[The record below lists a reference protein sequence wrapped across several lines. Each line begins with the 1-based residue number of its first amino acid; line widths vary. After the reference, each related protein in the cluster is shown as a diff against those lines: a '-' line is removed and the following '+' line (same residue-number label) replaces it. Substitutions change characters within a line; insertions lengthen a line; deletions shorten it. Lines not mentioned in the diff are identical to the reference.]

1 MVGSFVAAFLIIPI
15 REAYGWRAGFLVPSL
30 LGVVWVVIWWV
41 MYRQPQEHPS
51 ITQAE
56 LQYITSDSD
65 PEHKETEPTNWQLL
79 RLPQTWGLMLCRFWV
94 GPVVEFY
101 LYWMPKYFRDVRGLS
116 IRDSA
121 YFNSVTFVFGD
132 LGSIG
137 GGVVAGLLLARGFAV
152 KSARQATL
160 FFGAGLCLLSFLVP
174 VVQSV
179 PLAIAVIS
187 LVLLGHTFLS
197 ANMFASISDVFP
209 NSAVARVT
217 GLTGVANGVSG
228 MLFPIITGMVVD
240 RVGYS
245 PVFIM
250 AALMPMI
257 GIVIMFATLK
267 DYRKVEVGAVA

>member
-1 MVGSFVAAFLIIPI
+1 
-15 REAYGWRAGFLVPSL
+15 
-30 LGVVWVVIWWV
+30 
-41 MYRQPQEHPS
+41 
-51 ITQAE
+51 
-56 LQYITSDSD
+56 
-65 PEHKETEPTNWQLL
+65 
-79 RLPQTWGLMLCRFWV
+79 MLCRFWV

-101 LYWMPKYFRDVRGLS
+101 LYWMPKYFRDIRGLS